1 MEPILANLNYIFL
14 GSSRYNIFAIVKKK
28 TLAFNKFF
36 CCSNKFR
43 WDYQSLTQAFNPL
56 YSEDGTNTKRLEV
69 TTYKCF
75 LDFLEMCNF
84 DVMCRGRLWNI
95 FFKIVILQLYSTSPE
110 EICEEFQFL
119 MKLQTV
125 NRQHYKNWTLSYLL
139 LRIPT
144 QKAAWEISK
153 GTFLTNTYF
162 CRIVLGSCICCFLL
176 WLFKFAIVKCFVN
189 IAGVQLVGRETPFFE
204 NRQECPYFGK
214 KSPDCSHLGVKFSI
228 QMYFKSI

>member
-1 MEPILANLNYIFL
+1 MEPILANLNDIFL

-28 TLAFNKFF
+28 TLAFNKIF

-43 WDYQSLTQAFNPL
+43 WDYQLLTQAFNPL

-95 FFKIVILQLYSTSPE
+95 FFKIVILQLYSASPE

-119 MKLQTV
+119 VKLQTV
-125 NRQHYKNWTLSYLL
+125 NRQHYKNWTLSYVL

-144 QKAAWEISK
+144 QKAASEISK
-153 GTFLTNTYF
+153 GRFLTNTYF

-176 WLFKFAIVKCFVN
+176 WLFKFATVKCFVN
-189 IAGVQLVGRETPFFE
+189 IAGVQLVGRERPFLKIDRSAHIFE
-204 NRQECPYFGK
+204 K
-214 KSPDCSHLGVKFSI
+214 KALIVPILELNFPFKCS
-228 QMYFKSI
+228 FKSI